1 MMNLMLQLAE
11 TDQVSTDPLQ
21 EYLPTPTFA
30 APQTPTHLSDN
41 GDLSLVREM
50 AFQIA
55 AMQPIDIDPE
65 SARPPRK
72 RRNVRVSKDPQ
83 SVAARLRRERI
94 SERIRVLQ
102 RMVPGGTKMDTASML
117 DEAVRYV
124 KFLQTQVQSLERAAA
139 SGAVPAHGNCCS
151 CFRDTYQL
159 QNASKLVMNKTQ
171 ISRKALQ
178 DSDLLRILLHVGA
191 SLLAKRDTRIK
202 ASTTTRTAT
211 RMRSSS
217 HQPHLYIF
225 VHHSSHLHGLV
236 LQIPVML
243 MDLSHTNLMR
253 NAEGNALNLLCF
265 QSMHGLVGCWELSA
279 PHMCLSLW
287 H

>member
-1 MMNLMLQLAE
+1 MSTKTSSFILRDHTYIIILDLLSGTIHCLQSH
-11 TDQVSTDPLQ
+11 VS
-21 EYLPTPTFA
+21 
-30 APQTPTHLSDN
+30 
-41 GDLSLVREM
+41 
-50 AFQIA
+50 I
-55 AMQPIDIDPE
+55 
-65 SARPPRK
+65 
-72 RRNVRVSKDPQ
+72 NVCKD
-83 SVAARLRRERI
+83 VASTR
-94 SERIRVLQ
+94 
-102 RMVPGGTKMDTASML
+102 
-117 DEAVRYV
+117 
-124 KFLQTQVQSLERAAA
+124 
-139 SGAVPAHGNCCS
+139 
-151 CFRDTYQL
+151 
-159 QNASKLVMNKTQ
+159 NASKLVMNKTQ

-225 VHHSSHLHGLV
+225 IHHSSHLHGLV

-287 H
+287 HLTFCFLSFVVLDLRWGRALATLTFVTIPSCASGTRLISFILTKFPFLLSSRHLLLLNSKLVCEHQCSYFPCITYCIAMMRCFHAYGKSICFHFL